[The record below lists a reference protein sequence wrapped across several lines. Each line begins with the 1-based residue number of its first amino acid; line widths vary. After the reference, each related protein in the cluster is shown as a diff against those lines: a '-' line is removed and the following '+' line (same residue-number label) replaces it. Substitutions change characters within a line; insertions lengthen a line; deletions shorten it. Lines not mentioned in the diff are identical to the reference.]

1 MLRHIAL
8 VALSAIVST
17 VAVAQEVQQIEPVW
31 RVINR
36 EGVAVRSGPDPVFY
50 TVAEYGTGRMLLVD
64 GITGAHARV
73 RYPEDLGVM
82 VPADEVRAVSDQ
94 VVELVRASSLR
105 APSALNGITGSLK
118 GVYETDLPVGTR
130 LTVRETIR
138 GDRGQVLGYRVA
150 APTPPVA
157 AGHAWAFV
165 PADALRDA
173 TPAEIEAHQRILGV
187 TPPAQPQA
195 QPTNP
200 ANPTPA
206 TAAPVTPATSTPAN
220 PVQQPAQQP
229 SAPVDGVPV
238 STETPAQ
245 PAAQPGITA
254 IPGEPVRTDAP
265 VATPTQSPAQIR
277 ASKLEDL
284 EASLEASRRLTPA
297 QLDEALEELLAEY
310 SRTRAETTDDE
321 RLAAQLDMRI
331 EWLKLRIATRDQR
344 RAIESA
350 MTSATDRSRQLD
362 RQVSQWRQGRAYAL
376 VGRLVVSTVYNGER
390 LPRMYRVQTVS
401 PVDGATRTLGYVTPN
416 AEIEAKL
423 GRVVGVV
430 GEPRFDPQLRLV
442 IIRPDQIDVM
452 PE

>member
-1 MLRHIAL
+1 MLRQITL

-36 EGVAVRSGPDPVFY
+36 EGVAVRCGPDPVFY
-50 TVAEYGTGRMLLVD
+50 AVAEYGTGRLLLVD
-64 GITGAHARV
+64 GTAGAHARV
-73 RYPEDLGVM
+73 RYPDDLGVM
-82 VPADEVRAVSDQ
+82 VPADEVRAVNDQ

-105 APSALNGITGSLK
+105 APSALNGITGSWK
-118 GVYETDLPVGTR
+118 GVYESDLPAGTR
-130 LTVRETIR
+130 LTVRETIK

-150 APTPPVA
+150 APAPPAVP
-157 AGHAWAFV
+157 GHAWAYV
-165 PADALRDA
+165 PADVLRDA
-173 TPAEIEAHQRILGV
+173 TPAEIEAHMKASQPAIP
-187 TPPAQPQA
+187 TPTQPQV
-195 QPTNP
+195 QPPRPTDP
-200 ANPTPA
+200 ATTPA
-206 TAAPVTPATSTPAN
+206 TTPADQTNQPTRPTTPADSE
-220 PVQQPAQQP
+220 PVP
-229 SAPVDGVPV
+229 S
-238 STETPAQ
+238 ETPAE
-245 PAAQPGITA
+245 PGVQPGITA
-254 IPGEPVRTDAP
+254 IPGEPVRTETTPAP
-265 VATPTQSPAQIR
+265 TEESPTQIR

-284 EASLEASRRLTPA
+284 ESSLEASRRLPPA

-344 RAIESA
+344 RAIEA
-350 MTSATDRSRQLD
+350 ALTSATDRSRQLD
-362 RQVSQWRQGRAYAL
+362 RQVAEWRQGRAYAL

-390 LPRMYRVQTVS
+390 LPRMYRVQSVS
-401 PVDGATRTLGYVTPN
+401 PVDGATRTLGYVTPD
-416 AEIEAKL
+416 AEVEAKL

>member
-1 MLRHIAL
+1 M
-8 VALSAIVST
+8 VST
-17 VAVAQEVQQIEPVW
+17 VALAQEVQQIEPVW

-36 EGVAVRSGPDPVFY
+36 EGVAVRCGPDPVFY
-50 TVAEYGTGRMLLVD
+50 AVAEYGTGRLLLVD
-64 GITGAHARV
+64 GTAGAHARV
-73 RYPEDLGVM
+73 RYPDDLGVM

-105 APSALNGITGSLK
+105 APSALNGITGSWK
-118 GVYETDLPVGTR
+118 GVYESDLPAGTR
-130 LTVRETIR
+130 LTVRETIK

-173 TPAEIEAHQRILGV
+173 TTAEIEAHLKTARPT
-187 TPPAQPQA
+187 TPTQPQVQPTGPANPPATNPTAIPTTPTTPVEQPAQPI
-195 QPTNP
+195 
-200 ANPTPA
+200 TPA
-206 TAAPVTPATSTPAN
+206 DSDPAPS
-220 PVQQPAQQP
+220 
-229 SAPVDGVPV
+229 
-238 STETPAQ
+238 ETPAQ
-245 PAAQPGITA
+245 PATQPGITV
-254 IPGEPVRTDAP
+254 IPGEPVRIETTLAP
-265 VATPTQSPAQIR
+265 IESPTQIR

-284 EASLEASRRLTPA
+284 ESSLEASRRLPPA

-344 RAIESA
+344 RAIEA
-350 MTSATDRSRQLD
+350 ALTSATDRSRQLD
-362 RQVSQWRQGRAYAL
+362 RQVAQWRQGRAYAL

-390 LPRMYRVQTVS
+390 LPRMYRVQSVS

-416 AEIEAKL
+416 AEVEAKL

>member
-1 MLRHIAL
+1 VGKEALVLRQIAL

-17 VAVAQEVQQIEPVW
+17 VAVAQEVQQTEPAW

-36 EGVAVRSGPDPVFY
+36 EGVAVRCGPDPVFY
-50 TVAEYGTGRMLLVD
+50 AVAEYGTGRLLLVD
-64 GITGAHARV
+64 GTAGAHARV
-73 RYPEDLGVM
+73 RYPDDLGVM
-82 VPADEVRAVSDQ
+82 VPADEVRAVNDQ

-105 APSALNGITGSLK
+105 APSALNGITGSWK
-118 GVYETDLPVGTR
+118 GVYESDLPAGTR
-130 LTVRETIR
+130 LTVRETIQ

-150 APTPPVA
+150 APMPPVA

-173 TPAEIEAHQRILGV
+173 TPAEIEAHLKTSQPA
-187 TPPAQPQA
+187 TPTTTQPQV
-195 QPTNP
+195 QPTRP
-200 ANPTPA
+200 ANPATTPA
-206 TAAPVTPATSTPAN
+206 TTPAEQPGQPTTPAD
-220 PVQQPAQQP
+220 
-229 SAPVDGVPV
+229 SEPV
-238 STETPAQ
+238 SSETPAE
-245 PAAQPGITA
+245 PTAQPGDITA
-254 IPGEPVRTDAP
+254 IPGEPVRTETTPAE
-265 VATPTQSPAQIR
+265 TPTQIR

-284 EASLEASRRLTPA
+284 EASLEASRRLPPA

-310 SRTRAETTDDE
+310 GRTRTETTDDE

-344 RAIESA
+344 RSIEA
-350 MTSATDRSRQLD
+350 ALNSATDRSRQLD
-362 RQVSQWRQGRAYAL
+362 RQVAEWRQGRAYAL

-390 LPRMYRVQTVS
+390 LPRMYRVQSVS

-416 AEIEAKL
+416 AEVEAKL

>member
-1 MLRHIAL
+1 MLRQITL

-36 EGVAVRSGPDPVFY
+36 EGVAVRCGPDPVFY
-50 TVAEYGTGRMLLVD
+50 AVAEYGTGRLLLVD
-64 GITGAHARV
+64 GTAGAHARV
-73 RYPEDLGVM
+73 RYPNDLGVM
-82 VPADEVRAVSDQ
+82 VPADEVRAVNDQ

-105 APSALNGITGSLK
+105 APSALNGITGSWK
-118 GVYETDLPVGTR
+118 GVYESDLPAGTR
-130 LTVRETIR
+130 LTVRETIK

-150 APTPPVA
+150 APAPPAVP
-157 AGHAWAFV
+157 GHAWAYV

-173 TPAEIEAHQRILGV
+173 TPAEIEAHMKASQPA
-187 TPPAQPQA
+187 TPTPTQPQV
-195 QPTNP
+195 QPP
-200 ANPTPA
+200 RPTDPA
-206 TAAPVTPATSTPAN
+206 TTPATSPADQTNQPTRPTTPADSE
-220 PVQQPAQQP
+220 PVP
-229 SAPVDGVPV
+229 S
-238 STETPAQ
+238 ETPAE
-245 PAAQPGITA
+245 PAPQPGITA
-254 IPGEPVRTDAP
+254 IPGEPVRTETTPAP
-265 VATPTQSPAQIR
+265 AEESPTQIR

-284 EASLEASRRLTPA
+284 ESSLEASRRLPPA

-344 RAIESA
+344 RAIEA
-350 MTSATDRSRQLD
+350 ALTSATDRSRQLD
-362 RQVSQWRQGRAYAL
+362 RQVAEWRQGRAYAL

-390 LPRMYRVQTVS
+390 LPRMYRVQSVS
-401 PVDGATRTLGYVTPN
+401 PVDGATRTLGYVTPD
-416 AEIEAKL
+416 AEVEAKL